1 MNINFMKVKM
11 RILFIILSVGIVP
24 FLSLQ
29 GALPDPDPEPPP
41 PPPPMAYS
49 PFEQHPPIAKH
60 MWAQKLVT
68 ARR

>member
-29 GALPDPDPEPPP
+29 GALPDPDPDPPP
-41 PPPPMAYS
+41 ATS
-49 PFEQHPPIAKH
+49 STDGLFA
-60 MWAQKLVT
+60 V
-68 ARR
+68 